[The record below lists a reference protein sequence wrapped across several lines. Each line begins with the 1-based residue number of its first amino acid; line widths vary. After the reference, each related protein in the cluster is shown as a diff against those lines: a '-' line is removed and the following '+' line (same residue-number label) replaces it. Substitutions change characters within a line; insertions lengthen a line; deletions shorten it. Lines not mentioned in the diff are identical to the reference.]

1 MNTEPILNIDGL
13 NIYEYVVYKLKKP
26 FYDDYLKIDVVS
38 VHFTRETCD
47 GVRVYFYGN
56 PYKSHTYHPLYNS
69 FADKIEIE
77 GIDEENTM
85 RYEKY
90 LNNKISEYEERLNNF
105 IFVKSKATME
115 KIEFEKMKDRFK
127 DVNLNDYIKAKLTD
141 KGKEIYRNYYHDI
154 DDEDVPTLDIDEE
167 CFCKFQ
173 LWEFM
178 KIFGEHFRMCGGLP
192 CETNVKIQIKENNK
206 EKK

>member
-1 MNTEPILNIDGL
+1 MMWQ
-13 NIYEYVVYKLKKP
+13 
-26 FYDDYLKIDVVS
+26 
-38 VHFTRETCD
+38 FTREICD

-127 DVNLNDYIKAKLTD
+127 DVNLNDYIKVKLTD
-141 KGKEIYRNYYHDI
+141 KGKEIYRNYYHEI
-154 DDEDVPTLDIDEE
+154 GYEMVLTTLDIDEE
-167 CFCKFQ
+167 GYCKFQ
-173 LWEFM
+173 LWYFM
-178 KIFGEHFRMCGGLP
+178 RIFGEHFHMGCYLP

-206 EKK
+206 EKNE